1 MLVMKNI
8 NFQRAYNKKRI
19 NKYWDYV
26 FDYDSK
32 WKFYY
37 LNLNN
42 KNGLWNS
49 LQNAIEKII
58 DEGSITNADIDDFL
72 NTNPDIE
79 LEIDFF
85 VNELSEIFFF
95 RSKNKMY
102 CYSVNLKQTEKNKKS
117 KIITRFYFDLN
128 EFINF

>member
-26 FDYDSK
+26 FEYDSK
-32 WKFYY
+32 WKFYH

-58 DEGSITNADIDDFL
+58 EEGSITNADIDDFL
-72 NTNPDIE
+72 NTNPHIE

-102 CYSVNLKQTEKNKKS
+102 CYSVNLKEAEKNKKG
-117 KIITRFYFDLN
+117 KIIARFYFDLN